1 MKSGYTKKQP
11 EKALLRP
18 IRKTGGRNS
27 AGRITVRH
35 RGGGVKRYYR
45 VIEFGQE
52 KLGQKAKVTAIEYD
66 PNRTCD
72 IALLEYA
79 DGIKKYILAPNG
91 LKQDDEVIMDEKVPS
106 QAGNRMRL
114 KNIAVGTMVYNIE
127 LSPNRGGKL
136 ARSAGTSAQVMAHE
150 GKHTNLKMPSTET
163 RKVLSE
169 CFASIGSLSNP
180 EHRFER
186 MGKAGTKRRKGFR
199 PTVKGSAMNPVD
211 HPHGGGEGRAGIGM
225 KYPKTPTGKH
235 ALGVKTRNKKK
246 YSSRLII
253 ERRKKKKKR

>member
-11 EKALLRP
+11 EKALLKP

-45 VIEFGQE
+45 VIEFGQN
-52 KLGQKAKVTAIEYD
+52 KLGQIAKVTAVEYD
-66 PNRTCD
+66 PNRTCN
-72 IALLEYA
+72 IALIEYK
-79 DGIKKYILAPNG
+79 DGVKQYILAPQD
-91 LKQDDEVIMDEKVPS
+91 LKEGDEVIADNKVPDKL
-106 QAGNRMRL
+106 GNRMKL
-114 KNIAVGTMVYNIE
+114 QNMTIGTMVYNIE
-127 LSPNRGGKL
+127 LTPGMGGKM
-136 ARSAGTSAQVMAHE
+136 ARSAGASAQVMAHE
-150 GKHTNLKMPSTET
+150 GKHTNLKMPSSEV
-163 RKVLSE
+163 RKVLSA

-199 PTVKGSAMNPVD
+199 PSVKGSAMNPVD

-235 ALGVKTRNKKK
+235 ALGVKTRNKRR
-246 YSSRLII
+246 YSNRLII
-253 ERRKKKKKR
+253 ERRKKKKR